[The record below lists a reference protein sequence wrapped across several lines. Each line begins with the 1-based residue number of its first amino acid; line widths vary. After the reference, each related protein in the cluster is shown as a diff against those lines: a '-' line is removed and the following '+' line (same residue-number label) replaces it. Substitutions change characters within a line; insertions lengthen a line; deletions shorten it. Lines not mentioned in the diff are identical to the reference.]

1 MKIDTNFLKT
11 RVARRIFLLFFACA
25 LIPIAGAAVY
35 SYVQVSSELQE
46 QSRTRLRETVRAT
59 EGAIFERLR
68 FIDAELKDFA
78 SDWRDGA
85 GNLQGL
91 SREDPQNTLGTRFRG
106 LSIVTASGVPTH
118 LFGTIDELPVATD
131 VDRQHLGTGRSI
143 LVTAATKENQP
154 IFMGWLIDLGSTD
167 GDILWA
173 QLEPSYLFG
182 AGEDHPALPSNMQI
196 CVFDWS
202 NKPLYCLVPA
212 AAAPLARRLDL
223 ANASRGNF
231 EWTDGSEEYSA
242 SYRSLFLNSTYAP
255 RSSTT
260 SLKVVLS
267 ESMATVL
274 QPMADFKKSF
284 PFVIVLVLL
293 VVLLV
298 SNFQIKKSMDPL
310 VRLREGT
317 QRIAKRDFG
326 TPVEVNSGDEFEDLA
341 TSFNSMAGR
350 LQSQFNTLTALQ
362 EIDQA
367 VLSAQNMD
375 HIIDTVLAGTRRVL
389 PCDGMSVSV
398 LSGSGNTTSW
408 RLVAVASGDDE
419 QIRHPIEISGDEEEE
434 LRANQNH
441 LIVQGG
447 PGSRSYLVISPFAT
461 GGISSFLVLPIF
473 LKGDLSAVI
482 ALGYVSR
489 PALTEEDLLQAR
501 QMADQV
507 AVALSNTRLIDE
519 LDALNVGALTALAR
533 TIDAKSPWTA
543 GHSERVTHT
552 SLKVARQ
559 MELPD
564 DELEVIN
571 RGGLLHDI
579 GKIGIPADILDKPSA
594 LNEEEMQ
601 VMRDHVTVGA
611 RILEPIAAYADVIPI
626 VLRHHERWDG
636 CGYPDGIAGEEIEF
650 HARLLAAGDVYD
662 ALTSHRPY
670 RSGMSHADAVAWI
683 TEQSGT
689 HFDPQVVKAF
699 LAVMSEP
706 PAVTTTPATPVYRS
720 VASLTDVRRI

>member
-35 SYVQVSSELQE
+35 SYVQVSSELRE
-46 QSRTRLRETVRAT
+46 QSRTRLRETVRAA

-68 FIDAELKDFA
+68 FIDAELRGFA
-78 SDWRDGA
+78 SDLKDGA
-85 GNLQGL
+85 GNLQSL
-91 SREDPQNTLGTRFRG
+91 SREDPQNTLGARFRG

-118 LFGTIDELPVATD
+118 LFGTIDDPPVATD
-131 VDRQHLGTGRSI
+131 IDRQHLSTGRSI

-154 IFMGWLIDLGSTD
+154 IFMGWLIDPESIG
-167 GDILWA
+167 GNILWA

-196 CVFDWS
+196 CVFDGS
-202 NKPLYCLVPA
+202 NRPLYCLAAA

-223 ANASRGNF
+223 ANANRGNF

-255 RSSTT
+255 RTSAT
-260 SLKVVLS
+260 SLMVVLS
-267 ESMATVL
+267 ESSATVL

-284 PFVIVLVLL
+284 PFVIVLALL

-326 TPVEVNSGDEFEDLA
+326 TLVEVNSGDEFEDLA
-341 TSFNSMAGR
+341 TSFNAMAGR

-367 VLSAQNMD
+367 VLSAQNID
-375 HIIDTVLAGTRRVL
+375 RIIDTVLAATRRVL

-398 LSGSGNTTSW
+398 LSGSGNKTSW
-408 RLVAVASGDDE
+408 RLVAVASRDDE
-419 QIRHPIEISGDEEEE
+419 QIRHPIEISHDEEEE

-447 PGSRSYLVISPFAT
+447 PGSRSYLVISPFTT

-489 PALTEEDLLQAR
+489 PALGEEDLLQAR

-552 SLKVARQ
+552 SLRIARR

-636 CGYPDGIAGEEIEF
+636 CGYPDGLAGEEIEF

-670 RSGMSHADAVAWI
+670 RSGMTHADAVAWI

-689 HFDPQVVKAF
+689 HFDPRVVEAF

-706 PAVTTTPATPVYRS
+706 PAATSAPATPVYRP
-720 VASLTDVRRI
+720 VASLTELP

>member
-25 LIPIAGAAVY
+25 LIPIAGAAAY
-35 SYVQVSSELQE
+35 SYIQVSSELRE

-68 FIDAELKDFA
+68 FIDAELRGFA
-78 SDWRDGA
+78 SDLRDGA

-91 SREDPQNTLGTRFRG
+91 SREDTQNTLGARFRG
-106 LSIVTASGVPTH
+106 LSIVTPSGVPTH
-118 LFGTIDELPVATD
+118 LFGTIDDPPVATEL
-131 VDRQHLGTGRSI
+131 DRQHLSTGRSI

-154 IFMGWLIDLGSTD
+154 IFMGWLIDPGST
-167 GDILWA
+167 GGNILWA

-196 CVFDWS
+196 CVFDGS
-202 NKPLYCLVPA
+202 NKPLYCVVA
-212 AAAPLARRLDL
+212 TAAAPLARQLDL
-223 ANASRGNF
+223 ANASRGSF

-255 RSSTT
+255 RTSTT
-260 SLKVVLS
+260 SLRVVLS
-267 ESMATVL
+267 ESSATVL

-326 TPVEVNSGDEFEDLA
+326 TLVEVNSGDEFEDLA

-367 VLSAQNMD
+367 VLSAQNID
-375 HIIDTVLAGTRRVL
+375 RIIDTVLAATRRVL

-398 LSGSGNTTSW
+398 LSRSGNKTTW
-408 RLVAVASGDDE
+408 RLVAVASMDDE
-419 QIRHPIEISGDEEEE
+419 QIRHHIEISDDEEDE

-447 PGSRSYLVISPFAT
+447 PGSRSYLVISPFTA

-489 PALTEEDLLQAR
+489 PALSEEDLLQAR

-552 SLKVARQ
+552 SLMVARQ

-670 RSGMSHADAVAWI
+670 RSGMSHVDAVAWI

-699 LAVMSEP
+699 LAVMSQP
-706 PAVTTTPATPVYRS
+706 PTATTTPATPVYRP
-720 VASLTDVRRI
+720 VASLTERP

>member
-1 MKIDTNFLKT
+1 VKIDTNFLKT

-25 LIPIAGAAVY
+25 LIPIAGAAAY
-35 SYVQVSSELQE
+35 SYVQVSSELRE

-68 FIDAELKDFA
+68 FIDAELRGFA
-78 SDWRDGA
+78 SDLRDGA

-91 SREDPQNTLGTRFRG
+91 SREGPQSTLGARFRG

-118 LFGTIDELPVATD
+118 LFGTIDDLPVATD
-131 VDRQHLGTGRSI
+131 IDRQHLSTGRSI

-154 IFMGWLIDLGSTD
+154 IFMGWLIDPGST
-167 GDILWA
+167 GGSILWA

-196 CVFDWS
+196 CVFDGS
-202 NKPLYCLVPA
+202 NEPLYCLVA
-212 AAAPLARRLDL
+212 TAAAPLARWLDL
-223 ANASRGNF
+223 ANVSRGDF

-242 SYRSLFLNSTYAP
+242 SYRSLFLNSTYVP
-255 RSSTT
+255 RTSTT
-260 SLKVVLS
+260 SLRVVLS
-267 ESMATVL
+267 ESRATVL

-284 PFVIVLVLL
+284 PFVIVLALL

-317 QRIAKRDFG
+317 QRIAKQDFG
-326 TPVEVNSGDEFEDLA
+326 TLVEVNSGDEFEDLA

-350 LQSQFNTLTALQ
+350 LQSQFDTLTALQ

-367 VLSAQNMD
+367 VLSAQD
-375 HIIDTVLAGTRRVL
+375 IDRIISTVLSGTRRVL
-389 PCDGMSVSV
+389 PCDGLSVSV
-398 LSGSGNTTSW
+398 LSGSGNKTTW
-408 RLVAVASGDDE
+408 RLVAVAASDDE
-419 QIRHPIEISGDEEEE
+419 QIKHDIEISVEEEQE
-434 LRANQNH
+434 LRAHPDH
-441 LIVQGG
+441 LMIRGG
-447 PGSRSYLVISPFAT
+447 PGSRSYLVISPFTT

-473 LKGDLSAVI
+473 LKQELSAVI
-482 ALGYVSR
+482 ALGYVTS
-489 PALTEEDLLQAR
+489 PALGVEDLLQAR

-543 GHSERVTHT
+543 GHSERVTYT
-552 SLKVARQ
+552 SLKVARL
-559 MELPD
+559 MGLPD
-564 DELEVIN
+564 NELEILN

-636 CGYPDGIAGEEIEF
+636 CGYPDGLAGEEIEF

-670 RSGMSHADAVAWI
+670 RSGMTHADAVAWI

-706 PAVTTTPATPVYRS
+706 PAATSTPATPVYRP
-720 VASLTDVRRI
+720 VASITERP

>member
-25 LIPIAGAAVY
+25 LIPIAGAAAY
-35 SYVQVSSELQE
+35 SYIQVSSELRE

-68 FIDAELKDFA
+68 FIDAELRGFA
-78 SDWRDGA
+78 SDLRDGA
-85 GNLQGL
+85 SNLQDL
-91 SREDPQNTLGTRFRG
+91 AREDPQNTLGARFRG
-106 LSIVTASGVPTH
+106 LSVVTASGVPTH
-118 LFGTIDELPVATD
+118 LFGTIDDPPVATD
-131 VDRQHLGTGRSI
+131 IDRRHLSTGRSI

-154 IFMGWLIDLGSTD
+154 IFMGWLIDPGFAAGS
-167 GDILWA
+167 ILWA

-196 CVFDWS
+196 CVFDGS
-202 NKPLYCLVPA
+202 NKPLYCVVA
-212 AAAPLARRLDL
+212 TAAAPIAQQLDL

-255 RSSTT
+255 QTSTT
-260 SLKVVLS
+260 SLRVVLS
-267 ESMATVL
+267 ESSATVL

-284 PFVIVLVLL
+284 PFVIVLALL

-326 TPVEVNSGDEFEDLA
+326 TLVEVNSGDEFEDLA

-367 VLSAQNMD
+367 VLSAQNID
-375 HIIDTVLAGTRRVL
+375 RIIDTVLAATRRVL

-398 LSGSGNTTSW
+398 LSRSGNKTTW
-408 RLVAVASGDDE
+408 RLVAVASMDDE
-419 QIRHPIEISGDEEEE
+419 QIRHPIEISDDEEDE

-447 PGSRSYLVISPFAT
+447 PGSRSYLVISPFTT

-489 PALTEEDLLQAR
+489 PALSEEDLLQAR

-507 AVALSNTRLIDE
+507 AIALSNTRLIDE

-552 SLKVARQ
+552 SLKVARR
-559 MELPD
+559 MGLPD

-670 RSGMSHADAVAWI
+670 RSGMSHVDAVAWI

-689 HFDPQVVKAF
+689 HFDPQIVKAF
-699 LAVMSEP
+699 LAVMSQP
-706 PAVTTTPATPVYRS
+706 PTATTTPATPVYRP
-720 VASLTDVRRI
+720 VASLTERP

>member
-25 LIPIAGAAVY
+25 LIPIAGAAAY
-35 SYVQVSSELQE
+35 SYIQVSKELRE
-46 QSRTRLRETVRAT
+46 QSRTRLQETVRAT

-68 FIDAELKDFA
+68 FIDAELRGFA
-78 SDWRDGA
+78 SDLRDGA
-85 GNLQGL
+85 GDQHGL
-91 SREDPQNTLGTRFRG
+91 SREDPQSTLGARFRG

-118 LFGTIDELPVATD
+118 LFGTIDDPPVITD
-131 VDRQHLGTGRSI
+131 IDRQHLSTGRSI
-143 LVTAATKENQP
+143 LITAATKENQP
-154 IFMGWLIDLGSTD
+154 IFMGWLIDPGST
-167 GDILWA
+167 GGNMLWA

-182 AGEDHPALPSNMQI
+182 AGEDHPALPSNMQV
-196 CVFDWS
+196 CVFDGS
-202 NKPLYCLVPA
+202 NEPLYCLA
-212 AAAPLARRLDL
+212 ATAAAPLAQRLDL
-223 ANASRGNF
+223 ANASRGDF

-242 SYRSLFLNSTYAP
+242 SYRSLFLNSTYVP
-255 RSSTT
+255 RT
-260 SLKVVLS
+260 SATSFKVVLS
-267 ESMATVL
+267 ESRATVL

-284 PFVIVLVLL
+284 PFVIVLALL

-298 SNFQIKKSMDPL
+298 SNFQIKRSMNPL

-326 TPVEVNSGDEFEDLA
+326 TLVEVNSGDEFEDLA

-367 VLSAQNMD
+367 VLSAQAID
-375 HIIDTVLAGTRRVL
+375 RIIDTVLSGTRRVL
-389 PCDGMSVSV
+389 PCDGMSVSL
-398 LSGSGNTTSW
+398 LSGSGDKATW
-408 RLVAVASGDDE
+408 RLVAVAASDDE
-419 QIRHPIEISGDEEEE
+419 QIRHDIEISVEEEQE
-434 LRANQNH
+434 LRAHPDH
-441 LIVQGG
+441 LMIHGG
-447 PGSRSYLVISPFAT
+447 PGSRSYLVISPFTT

-473 LKGDLSAVI
+473 LKQELSAVI
-482 ALGYVSR
+482 ALGYVTS
-489 PALTEEDLLQAR
+489 PALGEEDLLQAR

-543 GHSERVTHT
+543 GHSERVTNS
-552 SLKVARQ
+552 SLRIARL
-559 MELPD
+559 MGLPD
-564 DELEVIN
+564 DELEVLN

-636 CGYPDGIAGEEIEF
+636 SGYPDGIAGEKIEF

-670 RSGMSHADAVAWI
+670 RSGMTHVDAVAWI

-706 PAVTTTPATPVYRS
+706 PAATGTPTTPVYRP
-720 VASLTDVRRI
+720 VASLTERP